1 MHYYKIKKILLLLVV
16 CFSFY
21 SAEAQEDDLFKELD
35 SLVIDESIF
44 TLPAFKALQIG
55 NLQSTKMVGKKE
67 LYMVVAHRFGYLK
80 DGVKEFYGL
89 DQANT
94 KIQFLYGIGNR
105 FQLGISRDSYEKT
118 YSGTAKIGLKKQSES
133 FPINLVLY
141 NSMDI
146 NTLLNKKSYPGL
158 LFFDRFA
165 YTTQLL
171 ISRRFTENLSI
182 EIAPIY
188 VRQNLIDLN
197 YTNKP
202 IPTSNSLLSFIKDP
216 WNQYLL
222 AVGGRYKFYKRMS
235 INIDYAY
242 NCSKNTNSLYRN
254 PLTIGLDI
262 ETGGHVFQLL
272 FTNSRASNDA
282 AFLIETLGDW
292 SKGDISF
299 GFNIVRV
306 F

>member
-1 MHYYKIKKILLLLVV
+1 MYYYSKLRWLLSFAVLLV
-16 CFSFY
+16 FTTTN
-21 SAEAQEDDLFKELD
+21 AQENDLLEELD
-35 SLVIDESIF
+35 SLSKEEVVFEN
-44 TLPAFKALQIG
+44 PAFKALQIG
-55 NLQSTKMVGKKE
+55 NLQSTKLVGEKDF
-67 LYMVVAHRFGYLK
+67 YMVVAHRFGSVK

-118 YSGTAKIGLKKQSES
+118 YSGSAKIGLKKQSES

-202 IPTSNSLLSFIKDP
+202 IPTSNSLLSFITDP

>member
-1 MHYYKIKKILLLLVV
+1 MYYYSILRWLLSFAVLLV
-16 CFSFY
+16 FTT
-21 SAEAQEDDLFKELD
+21 ANAQDNDLLEELD
-35 SLVIDESIF
+35 SLSKEEVVFEN
-44 TLPAFKALQIG
+44 PAFKALQIG
-55 NLQSTKMVGKKE
+55 NLQSTKLVGKKDF
-67 LYMVVAHRFGYLK
+67 YMVVAHRFGSVK
-80 DGVKEFYGL
+80 DGIKEFYGL

-94 KIQFLYGIGNR
+94 KIQFLYGLSNR

-118 YSGTAKIGLKKQSES
+118 YSGTLKYGILRQSNNR
-133 FPINLVLY
+133 PINLVLY
-141 NSMDI
+141 SSMDI

-171 ISRRFTENLSI
+171 ISRRFSEKLSI
-182 EIAPIY
+182 ELAPIY

-197 YTNKP
+197 YAQTNIPATKP
-202 IPTSNSLLSFIKDP
+202 LGFLTEP
-216 WNQYLL
+216 WNQYIL
-222 AVGGRYKFYKRMS
+222 AIGGRYKFSKRMS
-235 INIDYAY
+235 VNMDYAY
-242 NCSKNTNSLYRN
+242 NFSKNTNSLYRN
-254 PLTIGLDI
+254 PLTIGVDI

-282 AFLIETLGDW
+282 AFLTETLGDW
-292 SKGDISF
+292 SKGDVSF

>member
-21 SAEAQEDDLFKELD
+21 SAKAQEDDLFKELD

-67 LYMVVAHRFGYLK
+67 LYMIVAHRFGYLK

-202 IPTSNSLLSFIKDP
+202 IPTTTSPLSFITEP
-216 WNQYLL
+216 WNQYVL
-222 AVGGRYKFYKRMS
+222 AIGGRYKFTKRMS
-235 INIDYAY
+235 VNMDYAY
-242 NCSKNTNSLYRN
+242 NFSKNRNSLYRN
-254 PLTIGLDI
+254 PLTIGVDI
-262 ETGGHVFQLL
+262 ETGGHVFQFL
-272 FTNSRASNDA
+272 FTNSRASSDA
-282 AFLIETLGDW
+282 IFLTETHGDW